1 MVTGSP
7 EQRSGQLQRQVAFF
21 SLEMVY
27 AMRVL
32 VLFVAAAN
40 ALPSRTSLSL
50 LAQDAPAPVV
60 APVVD
65 AAAAPAA
72 AVAPDYGAAAA
83 ATPTDTSCV
92 SITPGG
98 NDFWCQTACAVPTNC
113 PATMCACGD
122 DAKASPAPV
131 VDAAAAPA
139 AVAPVVPVAPVA
151 DSTGAVAP
159 DYAAAAPAAAV
170 AAPAPDYGAAAATPN
185 VDASCVSISASAN
198 DNWCQLTCAIPA
210 SCPITMCKCGVAAEA
225 SPSPGA
231 APARSAV
238 SLLAQDAPAPVV
250 DAAAAVPVVAP
261 DAAAAGAAAI
271 TPTDESCVSIAPGAN
286 DYWCQTTCFNPL
298 SCPATMCACGDDAK
312 ASPAP
317 VVAAAGAPAAVAPAA
332 VAAAPIAAPA
342 PDYGAAAA
350 TPNVDASCVSISASA
365 NDNWCQLTCAI
376 PASCPV
382 TMCKCGVAA
391 EASPS
396 PDAAPA
402 RR

>member
-1 MVTGSP
+1 MTLARASALGNQNKMV
-7 EQRSGQLQRQVAFF
+7 RL
-21 SLEMVY
+21 
-27 AMRVL
+27 L
-32 VLFVAAAN
+32 VLFVAVAN

-50 LAQDAPAPVV
+50 LAQDAPAAVV
-60 APVVD
+60 APAPVVD
-65 AAAAPAA
+65 AAASVPV
-72 AVAPDYGAAAA
+72 VAPDAAAAGAAAI
-83 ATPTDTSCV
+83 TPTDESCV
-92 SITPGG
+92 SIAPGA
-98 NDFWCQTACAVPTNC
+98 NDYWCQTTCFNPLSC

-131 VDAAAAPA
+131 VAAAGAPA
-139 AVAPVVPVAPVA
+139 AVAPV
-151 DSTGAVAP
+151 AV
-159 DYAAAAPAAAV
+159 AAAPI

-225 SPSPGA
+225 SPSPDA
-231 APARSAV
+231 APARSSV
-238 SLLAQDAPAPVV
+238 SLLAQDAPAAVVAPAPVV

-317 VVAAAGAPAAVAPAA
+317 VVAAAGAPAAVAPVA

-376 PASCPV
+376 PASCPI

>member
-1 MVTGSP
+1 
-7 EQRSGQLQRQVAFF
+7 
-21 SLEMVY
+21 MVY

-32 VLFVAAAN
+32 VLFVAAVN
-40 ALPSRTSLSL
+40 ALPARTSTSL
-50 LAQDAPAPVV
+50 LAQDAP

-83 ATPTDTSCV
+83 ATPVDASCV
-92 SITPGG
+92 SIAPGA
-98 NDFWCQTACAVPTNC
+98 NDFWCQTTCAIATNC

-122 DAKASPAPV
+122 DAAKAKDAAASPAPV
-131 VDAAAAPA
+131 VAATGAPA
-139 AVAPVVPVAPVA
+139 AVAPAVVAPVA

-210 SCPITMCKCGVAAEA
+210 SCPVTMCKCGVTAEA
-225 SPSPGA
+225 SPSPDA
-231 APARSAV
+231 VPARSAV

-271 TPTDESCVSIAPGAN
+271 TPTDASCVSIAPGAN

-298 SCPATMCACGDDAK
+298 SCPATMCACGDAA

-382 TMCKCGVAA
+382 TMCKCGVTA

-396 PDAAPA
+396 PDAVPA
-402 RR
+402 RN